1 MIFSSFSRSRY
12 SSSVAFPND
21 NSNNNNNNN
30 NKINDSNNKNNN
42 IYKNNINPNLHRE
55 GRKAVALISIVEDL
69 GEIQAIVMKL

>member
-21 NSNNNNNNN
+21 NSNNNNNN
-30 NKINDSNNKNNN
+30 KINDCNNKNNN
-42 IYKNNINPNLHRE
+42 IYKNNIYPNLHRE
-55 GRKAVALISIVEDL
+55 GRKAVALISIVEDF